1 MLSLEPI
8 GYYSDAPGSQ
18 HYPPPIGLFY
28 PATGNFIAF
37 VSNLRSR
44 RLLHEVIASFRRR
57 AQFPSEGLAAPAF
70 IPGVDWSDHW
80 SFWKE
85 DYPALMVTD
94 TAPYRYPY
102 YHSAQDTPDKVDYE
116 RLTRVVT
123 GLHRMLRELAQVHL
137 AP

>member
-1 MLSLEPI
+1 
-8 GYYSDAPGSQ
+8 
-18 HYPPPIGLFY
+18 
-28 PATGNFIAF
+28 
-37 VSNLRSR
+37 
-44 RLLHEVIASFRRR
+44 
-57 AQFPSEGLAAPAF
+57 
-70 IPGVDWSDHW
+70 
-80 SFWKE
+80 
-85 DYPALMVTD
+85 MVTD